1 MCEKFVNLTWMTE
14 FLNMNLMICEF
25 LNMKRFL
32 KKLID
37 ISETLMYH
45 NNCQETGGHYMN
57 RIMNR
62 IVRYLYNDGNSITN
76 VSVRIERNRR
86 IAQLISNNAQFID
99 TIEYNDGSY
108 LDIYF
113 DNGSFIGLEYDNNCK
128 FVD

>member
-1 MCEKFVNLTWMTE
+1 MRIFKYEK
-14 FLNMNLMICEF
+14 I
-25 LNMKRFL
+25 L

-45 NNCQETGGHYMN
+45 NNCQETGGCY
-57 RIMNR
+57 MNR

-108 LDIYF
+108 LDVYF
-113 DNGSFIGLEYDNNCK
+113 DNGSFVGLEYDSNCK